1 MNKILSKHVMI
12 ALMSGFALPIA
23 AHAADDELIKKIDA
37 LSREIEQLKI
47 QVKANDQKASKAA
60 EELKSGANKSY
71 ANEIAELKGQ
81 VKKVEDKSLAKWL
94 DVGGD
99 YRFRIDS
106 LNGETKAFTDVNATF
121 ANAQQKLQADF
132 FANPSTAAG
141 SSSFFGAPA
150 AGAMSTSGALSAL
163 MNFSQG
169 MAAVRS
175 IDQANAFVSNPQNA
189 GLIQGIGGFAVPVPA
204 YKPENST
211 LYTNRLGVDVHA
223 KATQDV
229 TVNARF
235 LMYKT
240 FGAQDDKAISNSG
253 NAPYFADR
261 VGVFDGTLGHV
272 PSSSYLNVDRAYATW
287 SNIAD
292 RDMWFSVGRR
302 PSTNGAPSNVKLN
315 NPRPGNGGTPSLL
328 VDYAFDGM
336 TLGYAPD
343 IDSLPGAY
351 GKVCY
356 GRGFESGFRK
366 TPGNSLSDTDM
377 LGIALI
383 PIDTDPLRVWLQ
395 WNRGFNIF
403 DAPTMSNT
411 YFGNTSPKINLGDIE
426 WWGAGAMGTLKNVG
440 PGNLNLFADVGLSV
454 THPNQ
459 SVSSQFGFQ
468 GLLTGAFFSPE
479 APTSKTGTALALGV
493 RYDLPSNTKL
503 GFEYNH
509 GSKNWI
515 TFAPAADDMWTS
527 KVGTRGN
534 VYDFYLIQELGK
546 KAVSSHFSKA
556 FFRIGYQS
564 YDFQY
569 TGSNNWVGAPVKISD
584 VNGQMMTTTPLQ
596 KAYNLYATFEVKF

>member
-1 MNKILSKHVMI
+1 MNKTLSKHVMI
-12 ALMSGFALPIA
+12 ALMSGLALPIA
-23 AHAADDELIKKIDA
+23 AHAANDDLVKRIDA
-37 LSREIEQLKI
+37 LSREIEQLKM
-47 QVKANDQKASKAA
+47 QVNANDQKASKAA
-60 EELKSGANKSY
+60 AELKSDAKQAG
-71 ANEIAELKGQ
+71 G
-81 VKKVEDKSLAKWL
+81 KSLAKWL

-99 YRFRIDS
+99 YRFRVDS
-106 LNGETKAFTDVNATF
+106 LRGETKLFTDVNATF

-141 SSSFFGAPA
+141 SSTYFGAPA
-150 AGAMSTSGALSAL
+150 AGSMSTAGALSAL

-175 IDQANAFVSNPQNA
+175 IDQANAFVSNPGNA
-189 GLIQGIGGFAVPVPA
+189 GLIAGIGGFAVPVAA

-240 FGAQDDKAISNSG
+240 FGAQDDKAITNSG

-272 PSSSYLNVDRAYATW
+272 PSSSYLNVDRAYATL

-343 IDSLPGAY
+343 IDGLPGAY

-356 GRGFESGFRK
+356 GRGFESGFRQ

-395 WNRGFNIF
+395 WNRGFSIF

-411 YFGNTSPKINLGDIE
+411 YFGNTSAKINLGDIE
-426 WWGAGAMGTLKNVG
+426 WWGVGAMGTVKKVG
-440 PGNLNLFADVGLSV
+440 PGNLNWFADVGMSV

-459 SVSSQFGFQ
+459 NVSSQFGFQ

-479 APTSKTGTALALGV
+479 APTSKTGTAVALGL

-503 GFEYNH
+503 GVEYNH

-534 VYDFYLIQELGK
+534 AYDFYLIQELDK
-546 KAVSSHFSKA
+546 KPVSSYFSKT
-556 FFRIGYQS
+556 FFRIGYQY

-569 TGSNNWVGAPVKISD
+569 TGSNNWVGAPVKVSD
-584 VNGQMMTTTPLQ
+584 VNGQMMTTTPL
-596 KAYNLYATFEVKF
+596 KNAHNLYATFEVKF

>member
-1 MNKILSKHVMI
+1 MNKRFSKRVLVGLVAGI
-12 ALMSGFALPIA
+12 WLPLA
-23 AHAADDELIKKIDA
+23 AHAADDALIKRIDA
-37 LSREIEQLKI
+37 LSREIEQLKQ
-47 QVKANDQKASKAA
+47 QVKANEEKSVKAA
-60 EELKSGANKSY
+60 EQLKSESKRA
-71 ANEIAELKGQ
+71 Q
-81 VKKVEDKSLAKWL
+81 DRSLAKWL

-99 YRFRIDS
+99 YRFRVDS
-106 LNGETKAFTDVNATF
+106 LKGETRAFTDVNATF

-132 FANPSTAAG
+132 FNNPSTAAG
-141 SSSFFGAPA
+141 SSTYFGAPA
-150 AGAMSTSGALSAL
+150 AGAMSTAGALSAL
-163 MNFSQG
+163 MSFSQG
-169 MAAVRS
+169 MAGVRT
-175 IDQANAFVSNPQNA
+175 IDQANAFVANPANA
-189 GLIQGIGGFAVPVPA
+189 GLIAGIGGFAVPVPA
-204 YKPENST
+204 YKPENTT
-211 LYTNRLGVDVHA
+211 LYTNRLGLDVHA

-229 TVNARF
+229 TVNARL

-240 FGAQDDKAISNSG
+240 FGAQDDKAVDNAG
-253 NAPYFADR
+253 NAPFFADR

-302 PSTNGAPSNVKLN
+302 PSTNGAPSNLKLN

-343 IDSLPGAY
+343 IDNLPGAY

-356 GRGFESGFRK
+356 GRGYESGFRK

-377 LGIALI
+377 LGVALI

-426 WWGAGAMGTLKNVG
+426 WWGAGAMGTIKNVG
-440 PGNLNLFADVGLSV
+440 PGNLNWFADIGLSV

-459 SVSSQFGFQ
+459 NVSSQFGFQ

-479 APTSKTGTALALGV
+479 APSSKRGTAVALGL
-493 RYDLPSNTKL
+493 RYDLPTHTKL
-503 GFEYNH
+503 GLELNH

-534 VYDFYLIQELGK
+534 VYDVYLIQELGK
-546 KAVSSHFSKA
+546 KPVSSYFSKT
-556 FFRIGYQS
+556 FFRVGYQY
-564 YDFQY
+564 YDFKY
-569 TGSNNWVGAPVKISD
+569 TGSNNWVGAPVEISD
-584 VNGQMMTTTPLQ
+584 VNGQMMTTTPLRN
-596 KAYNLYATFEVKF
+596 AYNLYATLEVQF

>member
-1 MNKILSKHVMI
+1 MNKRFSKRLLA
-12 ALMSGFALPIA
+12 ALVAGIWFPLAGN
-23 AHAADDELIKKIDA
+23 AADVELIKRIDS
-37 LSREIEQLKI
+37 LSREIEQLKQ
-47 QVKANDQKASKAA
+47 QVKANEEKASKANA
-60 EELKSGANKSY
+60 ELKSETKKAY
-71 ANEIAELKGQ
+71 AGEVEELRSQ
-81 VKKVEDKSLAKWL
+81 VKKVGDKSLAKWL
-94 DVGGD
+94 DIGGD

-106 LNGETKAFTDVNATF
+106 MNGETRTFTDVNATF
-121 ANAQQKLQADF
+121 ANAQQKLQGDF
-132 FANPSTAAG
+132 FNNPSTTPG
-141 SSSFFGAPA
+141 SSTFFGAPA
-150 AGAMSTSGALSAL
+150 AGGMSTAGALGAL
-163 MNFSQG
+163 MNFSQA
-169 MAAVRS
+169 MAGVRT
-175 IDQANAFVSNPQNA
+175 IDQANAFVSSPGNA
-189 GLIQGIGGFAVPVPA
+189 GLIQGIGGFAVQVPA

-211 LYTNRLGVDVHA
+211 LYTNRFGLDLHA

-229 TVNARF
+229 SVNAHL
-235 LMYKT
+235 LMYKV
-240 FGAQDDKAISNSG
+240 FGAQNDAAITNSG

-292 RDMWFSVGRR
+292 HDMWFSVGRR

-343 IDSLPGAY
+343 IDGLPGAY

-426 WWGAGAMGTLKNVG
+426 WWGAGAMGTVKNVG
-440 PGNLNLFADVGLSV
+440 PGNLNWFADVGLSV
-454 THPNQ
+454 THPN
-459 SVSSQFGFQ
+459 SNVSSQFGFQ
-468 GLLTGAFFSPE
+468 GLLTGGFFAPE
-479 APTSKTGTALALGV
+479 APTSKRGTALALGL
-493 RYDLPSNTKL
+493 RYDLPSKTKL

-527 KVGTRGN
+527 KVGTRGD
-534 VYDFYLIQELGK
+534 VYDFYLIQELDK
-546 KAVSSHFSKA
+546 KPVSSYFSKA
-556 FFRIGYQS
+556 FFRIGYQY

-569 TGSNNWVGAPVKISD
+569 TGSNNWVGAPVKMSD
-584 VNGQMMTTTPLQ
+584 VNGQMMATTPLQ